1 MQTMAAFAF
10 FISSLLAALSVPII
24 IRVAEV
30 KHLMDEP
37 DQERKLHGCKTP
49 TLGGVAIFIGT
60 IFTFSSF
67 ADYFKIS
74 YEIRFLVPALLLLF
88 FAGILDDILHVR
100 AVKKLMIQMFCA
112 FMVTILGSL
121 HISNLWGIFG
131 VSEIPYSVGVALTF
145 LFIVSL
151 VNAYNLIDGVN
162 GLAGGLGL
170 IACLFFGTWFAI
182 NGDQTLTILSFSLGG
197 ALLGFLLFNFRSGK
211 IFMGDT
217 GSMLVGFIIAVLAVK
232 FVENNR
238 ISGME
243 LAPHY
248 VKAAP
253 ALAISVFIVP
263 FFDMARV
270 FLQRVLKKQHP
281 FKADRRHLHHILL
294 DLGLNHIQT
303 SVFIFLM
310 TFTTMA
316 IAFLGK
322 EQRSLN
328 VIMWQVALISA
339 IVVILT
345 YARRIK
351 INAS

>member
-1 MQTMAAFAF
+1 MIAALAF
-10 FISSLLAALSVPII
+10 FISSLLSALAVPII
-24 IRVAEV
+24 IRVAEL

-37 DQERKLHGCKTP
+37 DQDRKLHSCRTP

-60 IFTFSSF
+60 IFTFASF
-67 ADYFKIS
+67 ADYFKLS

-100 AVKKLMIQMFCA
+100 AFKKLMIQMFCA

-121 HISNLWGIFG
+121 HITNLWGIFG
-131 VSEIPYSVGVALTF
+131 VSEISYTSGVVLTF

-151 VNAYNLIDGVN
+151 INAYNLIDGVN

-170 IACLFFGTWFAI
+170 IACVFFGTWFAI
-182 NGDQTLTILSFSLGG
+182 DQDQTLTILSFSLAGS
-197 ALLGFLLFNFRSGK
+197 LLGFLLFNFRSGK

-217 GSMLVGFIIAVLAVK
+217 GSMIVGFIISILAVK

-238 ISGME
+238 ISGVE
-243 LAPHY
+243 LSNHY
-248 VKAAP
+248 IKAAP
-253 ALAISVFIVP
+253 ALAVSVFIVP
-263 FFDMARV
+263 FFDMVRV
-270 FLQRVLKKQHP
+270 FVQRLIKRQHP

-303 SVFIFLM
+303 STFIFLM
-310 TFTTMA
+310 TFASMTF
-316 IAFLGK
+316 AFLGK
-322 EQRSLN
+322 EYRSLN
-328 VIMWQVALISA
+328 VILWQVVFISA
-339 IVVILT
+339 IVIILT

-351 INAS
+351 LKDKN